1 MKHRLA
7 KICPLLP
14 FALILA
20 INLILLSSCNKTSL
34 EDQIYDCFY
43 TGDLKKIKKLV
54 KKGANINYDFG
65 SGETL
70 LYFQL
75 GVSRPNDINIIQ
87 YFIDNGVNLNTYISY
102 KTPQNK
108 FLGYNREYLISKCV
122 KKEKAQLLIDNGAP
136 FDIDCGNGITPLM
149 IAIEKQS
156 HCKDYYEVE
165 RTPYPLIETLVK
177 NGADVN
183 HRADNGLTPLMLA
196 LEFEEKKV
204 ASLLIQNGA
213 VIHPEFVDLEVET
226 EPGNPYAENFSD
238 TSVKMSHS
246 ELYLLAQNGMCEELE
261 KYLEETGF
269 DPYKKA
275 KDGFDLFCYAV
286 MSNDYDTV
294 KMILKYNKNLD
305 AEIYKV
311 KMLGDKYPSNFD
323 IYDFA
328 RYYEYGESLKAI
340 IASGSNGRW

>member
-1 MKHRLA
+1 MKTRLA
-7 KICPLLP
+7 KICPILP
-14 FALILA
+14 FAIILA
-20 INLILLSSCNKTSL
+20 INLLASCNKTSL

-54 KKGANINYDFG
+54 KKGADINYNFG
-65 SGETL
+65 SGKTL
-70 LYFQL
+70 MYYQ
-75 GVSRPNDINIIQ
+75 VSISSPNDLSITQ
-87 YFIDNGVNLNTYISY
+87 YFIDNGVNLNTYVLY

-108 FLGYNREYLISKCV
+108 FLNYTREYLISECTTD
-122 KKEKAQLLIDNGAP
+122 KEKAQLLIDNGAP

-269 DPYKKA
+269 NPYKKA

-311 KMLGDKYPSNFD
+311 KMIGDEYPSNFD

-328 RYYEYGESLKAI
+328 RYYEFGESQKAI
-340 IASGSNGRW
+340 IDSGSNGRW